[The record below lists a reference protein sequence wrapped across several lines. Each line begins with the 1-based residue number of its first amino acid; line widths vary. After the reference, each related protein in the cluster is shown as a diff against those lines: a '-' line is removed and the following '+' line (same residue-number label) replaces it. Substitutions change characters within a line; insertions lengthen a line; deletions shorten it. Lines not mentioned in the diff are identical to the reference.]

1 MFYRVIDNKLCDY
14 ADYKYSEDC
23 LETNLITQ
31 SELDAD
37 IEKIIISDGVIQLN
51 PNYANIVSQRE
62 KDRILKLKC
71 TKRVFVLMLE
81 QLGFNYYEQI
91 LPLIESNRQA
101 KLEWD
106 LCVELERA
114 NPLLDSLANQI
125 GITSAQ
131 LDGLFKRANGEE

>member
-1 MFYRVIDNKLCDY
+1 MFYRIIDNKLCDY